1 MSLVINTNIS
11 SLVAQNNLNGSQSAL
26 AKATER
32 LSSGLKINSAAD
44 NAAGF
49 AIATN
54 FQTQI
59 GGLAQASN
67 NASDAI
73 NLAQTAGS
81 ALNQVTSNLQA
92 IRDLAVQAANGTYS
106 ASNRQ
111 QINTEVQQRLQE
123 ITRIANQTSF
133 NGTNVLNGSA
143 GTLSFQIGANVGQAI
158 DVNLSQGVQSSQ
170 IGQIAQTSSGN
181 ISSAFG
187 YTITGSNLSIA
198 GTSVTGTF
206 SSVSGLANAINTQLG
221 TGSSVTASVN
231 ANGELTLTNAGTGSV
246 TVSGSSATTLGLST
260 GSNVLTSG
268 ASETSTNAAS
278 ETSSLTLTGTALTVN
293 GTAIT
298 GTFSSVQSLVDTINA
313 NGLNVSA
320 SVNGAQNGFNLFSN
334 STMEVGAVSG
344 GVLSGSSLT
353 TGAIAVTGS
362 LQNGNVLTVDSANA
376 LVAGVDAALN
386 SVSNLASD
394 LGAVQNRFQSTIAT
408 LSAQSTN
415 LQSSQS
421 SIQDANFAQETAN
434 LSKSQVL
441 EQAGISVLAQAN
453 AQPQQVLKLLG

>member
-11 SLVAQNNLNGSQSAL
+11 SLVAQNNLNGSQSSL

-106 ASNRQ
+106 SANRQ

-158 DVNLSQGVQSSQ
+158 DVNLSKGVQASQ
-170 IGQIAQTSSGN
+170 IGQVAQDSSGN

-187 YTITGSNLSIA
+187 YTISGSNLQIA
-198 GTSVTGTF
+198 GTSITGTF

-221 TGSSVTASVN
+221 TGSTVTASVN
-231 ANGELTLTNAGTGSV
+231 SNGELSLTNAGTGSI
-246 TVSGSSATTLGLST
+246 TVSGAATTDLGLAA
-260 GSNVLTSG
+260 GSVASG
-268 ASETSTNAAS
+268 ATETSTNAAA
-278 ETSSLTLTGTALTVN
+278 ETSSLTLTGSALSIN
-293 GTAIT
+293 GTSIT

-313 NGLNVSA
+313 AGLNVSA
-320 SVNGAQNGFNLFSN
+320 SVNGAQNGFSLFS
-334 STMEVGAVSG
+334 SSAIEVGAISG

-353 TGAIAVTGS
+353 TGAVAVSGS
-362 LQNGNVLTVDSANA
+362 LQGGNVLTVDAANA
-376 LVAGVDAALN
+376 LVAGVDSAL
-386 SVSNLASD
+386 SAVSNLASD
-394 LGAVQNRFQSTIAT
+394 LGAVQNRFQSTIST

-434 LSKSQVL
+434 LSKAQVL